1 MREKT
6 TLVIL
11 IIGFIFTLINP
22 LIFPDIIN
30 TQDELNSLK
39 FGIPIHF
46 IKQQSSK
53 SIPKDMF
60 PYCAALE
67 NPWETPIQLLT
78 GSKVQIKK
86 FGNSHRIICFLMIEY
101 QCII

>member
-46 IKQQSSK
+46 IK
-53 SIPKDMF
+53 
-60 PYCAALE
+60 
-67 NPWETPIQLLT
+67 
-78 GSKVQIKK
+78 
-86 FGNSHRIICFLMIEY
+86 
-101 QCII
+101 